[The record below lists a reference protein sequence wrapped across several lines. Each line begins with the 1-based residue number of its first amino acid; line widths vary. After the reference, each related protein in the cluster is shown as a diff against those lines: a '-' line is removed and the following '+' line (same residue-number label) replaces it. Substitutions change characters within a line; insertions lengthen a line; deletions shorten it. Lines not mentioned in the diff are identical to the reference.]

1 MNKLFFS
8 LLLTLFPMLA
18 SAADSMTFAPP
29 TTDYSV
35 GYLADLFGIVDGV
48 LHGTGSQILGSIFA
62 VFNAAVMALGGMII
76 TYTMLVSTM
85 NTAHEGEMLGKK
97 WNSIWVPVRAT
108 AGFALL
114 IPKASGYC
122 LLQIFVMWVVVQGV
136 GAADKLWSAALGYL
150 NRGGVIIQA
159 PQPNPV
165 TSLTSPSPA
174 ITLLTGAINILSGQV
189 CMLTIQKTLEQKLSA
204 LKNKG
209 SGVNSPCNELGATSN
224 FKTFCKRGS
233 VPNFNDTIDAVAA
246 QDSVSDGLPPLSCAA
261 ITQNKLTGPAPSST
275 SMTVTVPMPNFPSTD
290 LLFHKFNGICGSI
303 QWEMMSPE
311 NNSILQ
317 CAGLTQGESDTAS
330 KARAIA
336 VQQMVSDLLV
346 VAQVMVNNDPAFSAD
361 FMPYTPPQ
369 SDSLSA
375 PANPMN
381 QLSAIAV
388 KESSSTTPYT
398 DWATNAFGEPLDGS
412 GNPCINNSPNCTN
425 WGVSG
430 GGSTLLNGTELVGAV
445 LDYNGVMQP
454 TLTLLK
460 QGVGNAADAQSKAFI
475 AKAETMGWIMAGSY
489 FFDLVILNNKNLASQ
504 NSSGGIDSNS
514 GLANSTFSLSSVQ
527 SAFSTS
533 GTVCPTAGSQGT
545 APFSIFCELVQGNS
559 AVLGP
564 IFSLFT
570 GQTFP
575 ATSSSSGNA
584 PPSANPSVPQIIT
597 DLGKPPILAM
607 SGPASSSVFNY
618 LQNANVIQI
627 PGLPAQKPLAF
638 AKMMHIHFNDTNMQ
652 MPNANFSCMGVWI
665 ITELCIGR
673 WIGEI
678 FYNVI
683 INTVISFVTSLLA
696 SMMYSFLMSAVS
708 VPLSSFAAIFKVG
721 VQMIQVP
728 GINPI
733 VALASMGTYYINFV
747 GKMWLQMI
755 MQTVN
760 LVLSMIGILMLPLLV
775 MTAPVIV
782 GWAVIML
789 GIGMTTAYYVPLVPY
804 MIFTFGAIAWF
815 MAVIEAMVAA
825 PVVALGIIHPEGH
838 DAFGKGEAAIMILMN
853 VFLRPAMMIIGY
865 IAAISLSYVGV
876 WLLNASFDHAV
887 NFMQPGSDIEDG
899 GLMNGVNQAA
909 PSIGTVSA
917 GYTEWAGIFAYFF
930 SILLYT
936 MMYMTIVEK
945 AFTLI
950 AVLPDKVLR
959 WIGGQP
965 ESHGQDAAQWMADTK
980 GKVEKGGEKSGDAMG
995 QVGKAQQGG
1004 QSPPESG
1011 SVDSQDGGGDPPG
1024 GGAPPGAGA
1033 GGAIEG
1039 AEAAAPLAAAG

>member
-18 SAADSMTFAPP
+18 SAGDSMTFAPP

-165 TSLTSPSPA
+165 TSLTAPSPA

-189 CMLTIQKTLEQKLSA
+189 CMLTIQKTLEQQLSA

-209 SGVNSPCNELGATSN
+209 SGVNSPCNALGASSN
-224 FKTFCKRGS
+224 FKTFCKKGS

-246 QDSVSDGLPPLSCAA
+246 QNLVSDV
-261 ITQNKLTGPAPSST
+261 GPGVATAT
-275 SMTVTVPMPNFPSTD
+275 SVTVPMPNFPSTD
-290 LLFHKFNGICGSI
+290 PLFYQFNGICGTI
-303 QWEMMSPE
+303 QWEMMSPAS
-311 NNSILQ
+311 NAILQ
-317 CAGLTQGESDTAS
+317 GAGLTQGESDTAT

-361 FMPYTPPQ
+361 VMPYTPPP
-369 SDSLSA
+369 SDSSSA

-388 KESSSTTPYT
+388 KESSATAPYT
-398 DWATNAFGEPLDGS
+398 NWATNSFGEPLDGS
-412 GNPCINNSPNCTN
+412 GNPCINNSPNCTS
-425 WGVSG
+425 WGVSS

-454 TLTLLK
+454 TLTLLA
-460 QGVGNAADAQSKAFI
+460 QGNSKAGEAQSKAFI

-489 FFDLVILNNKNLASQ
+489 FFDLVILNNKNLSSQ
-504 NSSGGIDSNS
+504 NASGGIDSNS

-527 SAFSTS
+527 TAFSTS
-533 GTVCPTAGSQGT
+533 GSVCPTAGAQGT

-575 ATSSSSGNA
+575 AASSSSGNA
-584 PPSANPSVPQIIT
+584 PPSANPNTPPIIIA
-597 DLGKPPILAM
+597 LGKPPILAM
-607 SGPASSSVFNY
+607 SGTASSSVFNY

-627 PGLPAQKPLAF
+627 PGLPPQAPLAF
-638 AKMMHIHFNDTNMQ
+638 ANMMHIHFNDTNMQ
-652 MPNANFSCMGVWI
+652 MPNANFSCMGIWI
-665 ITELCIGR
+665 ITELCVGR
-673 WIGEI
+673 WLGEI

-683 INTVISFVTSLLA
+683 INTVISFITSLLA
-696 SMMYSFLMSAVS
+696 SMIYSFLMSAVS

-760 LVLSMIGILMLPLLV
+760 LVLSIWGILLLPLLA
-775 MTAPVIV
+775 MTAPVVV

-815 MAVIEAMVAA
+815 MAVVEAMVAA
-825 PVVALGIIHPEGH
+825 PIVALGIIHPEGH

-887 NFMQPGSDIEDG
+887 NFMQPGGDIEDG
-899 GLMNGVNQAA
+899 GLLNGVNQAA

-995 QVGKAQQGG
+995 QVDKASQGD

-1011 SVDSQDGGGDPPG
+1011 GAESEDGAAPAPG
-1024 GGAPPGAGA
+1024 GGAAGGA
-1033 GGAIEG
+1033 GGAAG
-1039 AEAAAPLAAAG
+1039 AAEAAAPLAAA